1 MPTRYVQAVKL
12 LAALYHLSAMSS
24 KDAFKNGVTDSS
36 GTMDEGET
44 RAGEL
49 LGEVHEF
56 LKEETDDEVFDVG
69 TMIFYLREHRVHSA
83 PIMCR
88 SIVENKHDD
97 YASTPEQKAMWQ
109 AFGPSGI
116 RYNTCHGMVMHEE
129 AFGSR
134 QALVASIAEESPRKA
149 VAAVWHLVISTGVV
163 QGVYGSALR
172 EQAEEL
178 ARQVPLSYV
187 STYVGSKPHVGDP
200 APAGL

>member
-12 LAALYHLSAMSS
+12 LAAMYHLCAMSS
-24 KDAFKNGVTDSS
+24 KDAFTNGVTDSS

-69 TMIFYLREHRVHSA
+69 TTIFYLRENRVHSA

-116 RYNTCHGMVMHEE
+116 RYSTCHGLVMHEE

-134 QALVASIAEESPRKA
+134 QALAASIAEEPRKPGDS
-149 VAAVWHLVISTGVV
+149 VWHLVVSTGVV

-172 EQAEEL
+172 EQAEAKAKEIPL
-178 ARQVPLSYV
+178 AYV
-187 STYVGSKPHVGDP
+187 ATYVGAKPHVGDP